1 MATPDSVTAL
11 LEQTSWVQN
20 LARRLVQDPST
31 ADDLA
36 QDTLVRALEE
46 RPDAQRS
53 LRGWLAT
60 VMRNSLGKRRRG
72 EGHRTDRERA
82 RSRDEAG
89 PSTLD
94 VVERAATHG
103 DVVQAVLGLEE
114 PYRSTILMRFFDQL
128 SYGEI
133 AKRLRISEA
142 TVNSRITRGLERLR
156 QRLSSA
162 YGGDRHALFLALAP
176 LAKSAAIPAVPVP
189 FAGVKLMNLALGAT
203 TLSVVAVTVSL
214 GLKNL
219 SEPERRVEPVLSSA
233 PSNASG
239 DVVPEPAT
247 SLVPA
252 EAVAQPAV
260 ASERVSAS
268 EPQRE
273 PAAQVTQQTRDA
285 EHWETTL
292 SRFDALPTTIE
303 ALAVNTNSGDVRIVP
318 ASGTSLEIT
327 AKVRARLDR
336 VDRSQLTQVFEDH
349 VEVLTKGNSMKI
361 DTTHKNQNGWSTSFT
376 VGVPR
381 DLQVTANTGSGDV
394 ELLFGSG
401 KVLANTGSGDVT
413 VRLPAEHLKNL
424 TANTGS
430 GDVEIE
436 ALAVDDSVTGNTG
449 SGDVQIQLHDP
460 LSAGTVELNSGSG
473 DATLIVP
480 PAVVGSFVLESSNGE
495 VTVPPSLGLRVER
508 VGGTS
513 RVKGAIG
520 SGGGE
525 YSLSTGSGNLEIR
538 LER

>member
-1 MATPDSVTAL
+1 MATPDSITAL

-60 VMRNSLGKRRRG
+60 VMRSSLGKRRRG
-72 EGHRTDRERA
+72 EGNRSARERA
-82 RSRDEAG
+82 SSRDEAG

-133 AKRLRISEA
+133 AKRLRVSEA

-156 QRLSSA
+156 QRLSAA

-176 LAKSAAIPAVPVP
+176 LAKSAAIPAATVP

-219 SEPERRVEPVLSSA
+219 TEPARGVEPVLSSV
-233 PSNASG
+233 SR

-252 EAVAQPAV
+252 EEVALPAAATQRV
-260 ASERVSAS
+260 AASESAPS
-268 EPQRE
+268 
-273 PAAQVTQQTRDA
+273 VTQQTRDA
-285 EHWETTL
+285 NRWETTL
-292 SRFDALPTTIE
+292 TRYDVLPVDVE
-303 ALAVNTNSGDVRIVP
+303 SLLVNTNSGDVTVVP
-318 ASGTSLEIT
+318 TNGGSLEIK
-327 AKVRARLDR
+327 ARISARLDR
-336 VDRSQLTQVFEDH
+336 VERSALTQVFEDH
-349 VEVLTKGNSMKI
+349 VDVQTGQGQLRI
-361 DTTHKNQNGWSTSFT
+361 DTLHKNQQGWSVSFT

-381 DLQVTANTGSGDV
+381 DLAVGANSGSGDVEVRVGSGSVKANTGSGDVSVVLPNAQVKVLVANTGSGDVRVEAQGADDKVTANTGSGDV
-394 ELLFGSG
+394 EVRLHTPLSVANV
-401 KVLANTGSGDVT
+401 KMNTGSGDVT
-413 VRLPAEHLKNL
+413 LTVPPAIVGRFSLQTGSGDLSFPPALGL
-424 TANTGS
+424 TETHHGGASRDAAGSVGAGGGVYELSTGS
-430 GDVEIE
+430 GDVEI
-436 ALAVDDSVTGNTG
+436 
-449 SGDVQIQLHDP
+449 H
-460 LSAGTVELNSGSG
+460 
-473 DATLIVP
+473 
-480 PAVVGSFVLESSNGE
+480 
-495 VTVPPSLGLRVER
+495 
-508 VGGTS
+508 
-513 RVKGAIG
+513 
-520 SGGGE
+520 
-525 YSLSTGSGNLEIR
+525 